1 MFMFRLI
8 HTEWLK
14 IRPYRAFWVMVGLA
28 VVVIPAGNYIAAEIT
43 SQIVSKTKEL
53 IPVGPYDFP
62 LIWQSMA
69 NVNSYMTALFA
80 IPMIILVTNEFTY
93 KTHRQNI
100 IDGWE
105 RREFVMAKLF
115 WWVALS
121 VLAFVTTV
129 ITAIVLGLAYGTHP
143 LSFENFLYL
152 FYYLLQVLLSLAIAT
167 LIAVLVR
174 RSGLAIVLYLGYIMI
189 IEQVLV
195 LLLKRNAGAIGGLLP
210 LQTGDELMPF
220 PVIGKLISTD
230 RYDDGVYLLLL
241 CGYTA
246 LMIFLVF
253 RRMLKTDY

>member
-1 MFMFRLI
+1 MLHLI
-8 HTEWLK
+8 RTEWLK
-14 IRPYRAFWVMVGLA
+14 IKPYRAFWVMVGLA
-28 VVVIPAGNYIAAEIT
+28 VAIIPAGNYIAAEIT

-53 IPVGPYDFP
+53 IAVAPYDFP
-62 LIWQSMA
+62 LIWQSIA

-115 WWVALS
+115 WWLALS
-121 VLAFVTTV
+121 VLAFLTTV
-129 ITAIVLGLAYGTHP
+129 ITALVLGLAYGTHP
-143 LSFENFLYL
+143 LSFENFEYL
-152 FYYLLQVLLSLAIAT
+152 FYYLLQVLLSLGIAT

-174 RSGLAIVLYLGYIMI
+174 RSGLAIVLYLCYIMI
-189 IEQVLV
+189 VEQVLV
-195 LLLKRNAGAIGGLLP
+195 LVLKRNFGEIGGLLP
-210 LQTGDELMPF
+210 LQTGDELIPF
-220 PVIGKLISTD
+220 PVIGKLLNNAD
-230 RYDDGVYLLLL
+230 HYDDGVYLLML
-241 CGYTA
+241 CLYIG